1 MFAQEREEGLKS
13 LTLKATV
20 MTAPENKD
28 LIDRKQGKNNRASS
42 VARTLTRL

>member
-1 MFAQEREEGLKS
+1 
-13 LTLKATV
+13 

-42 VARTLTRL
+42 VARTLTRLWRTLQNNNVWVGIICVS